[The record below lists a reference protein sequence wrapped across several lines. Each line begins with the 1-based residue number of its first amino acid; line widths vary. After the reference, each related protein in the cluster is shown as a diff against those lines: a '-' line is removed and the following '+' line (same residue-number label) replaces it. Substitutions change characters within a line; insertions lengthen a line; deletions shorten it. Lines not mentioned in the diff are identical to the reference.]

1 MENPWK
7 KLIEEINE
15 DGFNGNYVL
24 KEEQAI
30 VEKFNKKIKNDL
42 YKVHTQIMPAPF
54 MGDVHKAPVVILML
68 NPGFTKEEDSA
79 DYYNKYKDWWQMEIQ
94 HIHKFPDLPLF
105 CLDEEY
111 GKSSDYW
118 IKKLKPLTSVSSNE
132 KVARNLCKIQFF
144 PYHTEKYR
152 NIHKNLFTEEGFE
165 DYLPSQK
172 YNFQLV
178 KNAMARN
185 AIIIITRSKKMWF
198 NAVKGLEEYENKYS
212 TNSYLNT
219 IISANNLPIAFP
231 QILEKLK

>member
-15 DGFNGNYVL
+15 EGFNKNYVL
-24 KEEQAI
+24 KEEQSI
-30 VEKFNKKIKNDL
+30 VEKFNQKNNNDL
-42 YKVHTQIMPAPF
+42 FKIHTEIMPAPF
-54 MGDVHKAPVVILML
+54 MGDVDKAPVVILML
-68 NPGFTKEEDSA
+68 NPGYTKEEDRVG
-79 DYYNKYKDWWQMEIQ
+79 YYNKYKDWWKMEIQ

-111 GKSSDYW
+111 AKSSDYW

-132 KVARNLCKIQFF
+132 KVARTICKIQFF
-144 PYHTEKYR
+144 PYHTEKYK
-152 NIHKNLFTEEGFE
+152 NIYSNLLTEEGFG

-178 KNAMARN
+178 MNAMNRN

-198 NAVKGLEEYENKYS
+198 KAIPELEKYENLYL

-219 IISANNLPIAFP
+219 IISENNLPKAFP
-231 QILEKLK
+231 KILEKLK